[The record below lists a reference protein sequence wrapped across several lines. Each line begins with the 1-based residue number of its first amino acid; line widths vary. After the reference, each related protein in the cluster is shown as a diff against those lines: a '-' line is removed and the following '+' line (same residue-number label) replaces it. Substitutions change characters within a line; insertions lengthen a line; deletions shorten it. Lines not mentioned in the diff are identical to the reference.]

1 MESLW
6 NHHEITNSHRW
17 AKQVTTAL
25 MSQDSPEAT
34 WARSPFLG
42 DTGDGW
48 TWPKIGS
55 LQMSGIYWVYNI
67 SIYIY
72 MFLYLFNILYT
83 FIYINIYIYTY
94 YYTFWFY
101 KHWERYRYSTL
112 YWFHVFCFT
121 FEMGWSKLTSVVAGD
136 DQGIAV
142 RRIWCF
148 VKVFQPDNISTI

>member
-67 SIYIY
+67 YIY

-83 FIYINIYIYTY
+83 FIYIKYIYTHIIIH
-94 YYTFWFY
+94 FGF
-101 KHWERYRYSTL
+101 
-112 YWFHVFCFT
+112 
-121 FEMGWSKLTSVVAGD
+121 
-136 DQGIAV
+136 
-142 RRIWCF
+142 
-148 VKVFQPDNISTI
+148 ISTENVTVTVRYTDFMFSVSPSRWDDPNWLVLSQVMIKALQSAAFGVSLRCSNLTT